1 MSSIPPRIPPRIP
14 SPSNGGGPARPEVA
28 LEQQLKSDPKRFG
41 YVVAPSSAWS
51 LVVGIGIIAGLVL
64 LVRNV
69 ISAFISLGNARNKA
83 AGATFFDLF
92 ASTTGRDGSFSPG
105 LWLLVWGPLILF
117 AIAIVAA
124 LIDKA
129 TSAGRLQRAQQAFA
143 QSGFVVDPIVIPVQ
157 LTRTNDASVT
167 PLLLV
172 GPTASAQQAE
182 AWAAAF
188 ANRLQTSPDEF
199 AAFSKA
205 AFSALGSSVKSG
217 DCEKAVAA
225 ETLVPGAPAGTF
237 FKISREKGLKIGRYV
252 AVWASKPSGP
262 LRAVHIAA

>member
-1 MSSIPPRIPPRIP
+1 MSSVPPNMPPRVP
-14 SPSNGGGPARPEVA
+14 SSSNAGGQARPEAV

-41 YVVAPSSAWS
+41 DVVELSSKWS
-51 LVVGIGIIAGLVL
+51 LVVGIGVVAGLVL
-64 LVRNV
+64 LVRNI
-69 ISAFISLGNARNKA
+69 ISAFISLGNAKNKA
-83 AGATFFDLF
+83 ASATFFDLF
-92 ASTTGRDGSFSPG
+92 ASTTGRDGTFSPG

-117 AIAIVAA
+117 AIAIIAA

-129 TSAGRLQRAQQAFA
+129 TSAGRLQRAQQAFV
-143 QSGFVVDPIVIPVQ
+143 QSGFVADPIVIPVQ
-157 LTRTNDASVT
+157 LTRTNDAAVT

-172 GPTASAQQAE
+172 GHTASPQHAQ

-188 ANRLQTSPDEF
+188 SDRLQTSPDEF

-225 ETLVPGAPAGTF
+225 DTLVPDAPAGTF
-237 FKISREKGLKIGRYV
+237 FKISRDNGLKIGRYV
-252 AVWASKPSGP
+252 AIWAPKPSA